1 MLHIE
6 KNYSMY
12 HGKGKEE
19 ICYNDSIKEKS
30 PTQSGL
36 GAHNR
41 SALGL
46 CGPGS
51 GTATA
56 IGPIVK
62 LTAFAVNDFDVGIN
76 KSFLIVSWF
85 SIIIPNVKLSLVS
98 CHYRRVLVLPLRS
111 SLYLRRCLVKLSKM
125 YPGTPYISRHS
136 HHL

>member
-41 SALGL
+41 SAMGQ
-46 CGPGS
+46 PVRS
-51 GTATA
+51 G
-56 IGPIVK
+56 V
-62 LTAFAVNDFDVGIN
+62 
-76 KSFLIVSWF
+76 
-85 SIIIPNVKLSLVS
+85 
-98 CHYRRVLVLPLRS
+98 
-111 SLYLRRCLVKLSKM
+111 
-125 YPGTPYISRHS
+125 RHCNGNRADRQARE
-136 HHL
+136 